1 MVHKLSFID
10 PCKTFRSDNQTY
22 FFFIAAASC
31 IEGDQVK
38 TKPVSVQMG
47 SLQVD
52 YGKEHDDDY
61 VSAFCFSSNNYREY
75 VK

>member
-1 MVHKLSFID
+1 MIKHIS
-10 PCKTFRSDNQTY
+10 
-22 FFFIAAASC
+22 FIAAASC

-47 SLQVD
+47 SLKVD

-61 VSAFCFSSNNYREY
+61 VGAFCFLNNNYR
-75 VK
+75 K